1 MKVWMLCEAFT
12 LTGDA
17 FGHQTVRKS
26 LTPWGL
32 PCGSR
37 KVAMRELEECVKE
50 RVIENY
56 EGKDDACADVDFDV
70 SVVLS
75 SPVKLGRNRRQYSYS
90 AGDREIVWQIYTCEV
105 MQ

>member
-12 LTGDA
+12 PTGDA

-26 LTPWGL
+26 LTPWSI

-37 KVAMRELEECVKE
+37 KVAMRELEECIRE
-50 RVIENY
+50 RVVENY

-70 SVVLS
+70 SAVLS
-75 SPVKLGRNRRQYSYS
+75 SPVKLGRGIWRYSYS
-90 AGDREIVWQIYTCEV
+90 AGDREVVWRVYPCEV

>member
-17 FGHQTVRKS
+17 FGNQTVQKS
-26 LTPWGL
+26 LTPWSI
-32 PCGSR
+32 PCVSR

-50 RVIENY
+50 RVVENY
-56 EGKDDACADVDFDV
+56 EGKDDACEDVDFDV
-70 SVVLS
+70 SIVLS
-75 SPVKLGRNRRQYSYS
+75 SPVKLGRSRRQYSYS
-90 AGDREIVWQIYTCEV
+90 ASDREIVWQIYPCEV

>member
-17 FGHQTVRKS
+17 FGHQTVQKS
-26 LTPWGL
+26 LAPWSL
-32 PCGSR
+32 PCESR
-37 KVAMRELEECVKE
+37 KVAMRELEQCVKE

-56 EGKDDACADVDFDV
+56 EGKDDACADVDFIV

-75 SPVKLGRNRRQYSYS
+75 SPVKLGRSRLQYSYS
-90 AGDREIVWQIYTCEV
+90 ANDREVVWRVYPCEV

>member
-1 MKVWMLCEAFT
+1 
-12 LTGDA
+12 
-17 FGHQTVRKS
+17 
-26 LTPWGL
+26 
-32 PCGSR
+32 
-37 KVAMRELEECVKE
+37 MRELEECVKE

-90 AGDREIVWQIYTCEV
+90 AGDREIVWQIYPCEV